1 MTSEDDKVSLFLGGF
16 DEDRQAG
23 ILGSLN
29 LGGRSGVDLTHSL
42 TDICCLSFSP
52 DGSFL
57 VVGCEDGRLCALSVA
72 GQVLGEC
79 RFVLR
84 GGVRAVHVLVRNT
97 HILAAGR
104 HGDLAIFEVGTWQLL
119 NHEVGHTVWVSDFK
133 LAPDE
138 SFAIAAHSDGVCQV
152 WTLPSLAIQLEFT
165 QEYSVLVCGVLRGL
179 ELLTIDVEGMLQ
191 VWDSIT
197 GTRLR
202 LLQLPGAVNALHIS
216 VDAPVFVTG
225 TSGGSVTLWDAD
237 ILEPLWNVV
246 APQEVEFLLFSPE
259 HDYVLVCGSLPRQLG
274 SRLSFLHLADGSVRQ
289 ALQCQQAEFYCA
301 AYPPKLDRFAHIK
314 CCAL

>member
-84 GGVRAVHVLVRNT
+84 GLAVLTLAKPVRM
-97 HILAAGR
+97 
-104 HGDLAIFEVGTWQLL
+104 
-119 NHEVGHTVWVSDFK
+119 
-133 LAPDE
+133 
-138 SFAIAAHSDGVCQV
+138 
-152 WTLPSLAIQLEFT
+152 
-165 QEYSVLVCGVLRGL
+165 YS
-179 ELLTIDVEGMLQ
+179 
-191 VWDSIT
+191 
-197 GTRLR
+197 
-202 LLQLPGAVNALHIS
+202 
-216 VDAPVFVTG
+216 
-225 TSGGSVTLWDAD
+225 
-237 ILEPLWNVV
+237 
-246 APQEVEFLLFSPE
+246 
-259 HDYVLVCGSLPRQLG
+259 
-274 SRLSFLHLADGSVRQ
+274 
-289 ALQCQQAEFYCA
+289 
-301 AYPPKLDRFAHIK
+301 
-314 CCAL
+314 